1 MTGTEIVKAV
11 IKVGSRQR
19 LSRKKDRKKDS
30 RHALERQKQRKES
43 IRQGEKAN
51 KRAYCR
57 ETMQSG

>member
-1 MTGTEIVKAV
+1 VTGTEIVKAV

-19 LSRKKDRKKDS
+19 LSRKKDS
-30 RHALERQKQRKES
+30 RQALERQKQRKES